1 MLDFFGL
8 FIMLAGFVIGLGAV
22 TVIDLH
28 GFFGMNSAY
37 WTEATIRSHK
47 ITKPLIW
54 IGIFFVVIGG
64 SIFYRNSD
72 FTVLIKFQSIL
83 TLLLIVNGIFFCFY
97 VSPRLLERES
107 EGRSR
112 EILPSSLQRKIAL
125 SFVFSFLGW
134 WGSLIS
140 LLWYLLNIP

>member
-37 WTEATIRSHK
+37 WTETTIRAHK

-54 IGIFFVVIGG
+54 IGIFLVIIGG
-64 SIFYRNSD
+64 SIFYRNTD
-72 FTVLIKFQSIL
+72 FINLIKFQSIL
-83 TLLLIVNGIFFCFY
+83 TLILIVNGFFLSFY
-97 VSPRLLERES
+97 VSPRLLERELK
-107 EGRSR
+107 GRSR
-112 EILPSSLQRKIAL
+112 DILPISLKRKIAFSFVL
-125 SFVFSFLGW
+125 SFFGW
-134 WGSLIS
+134 WGSLLI
-140 LLWYLLNIP
+140 LVYYLLYR